1 MPRKSKDGK
10 PFNQAKYNNEWGKE
24 NLALV
29 GSRYKKEFVE
39 EFRAALKT
47 LDLKQSDVIR
57 KMMQETIDKAK
68 QI

>member
-10 PFNQAKYNNEWGKE
+10 PFDQAKYNNEWGKE

-57 KMMQETIDKAK
+57 DMMSDIINKASK
-68 QI
+68 K